1 MSIGVRD
8 VQLMAILLVIPQ
20 SWSRPQ

>member
-20 SWSRPQ
+20 SWSRPR